1 MCRAAGVLVGA
12 PAYVREAGRYWKIF
26 VPRLRCARC
35 GVSHALLPAFTLAW
49 RLDVAETI
57 GSVVGEV
64 VAGGGC
70 GVRPAAERA
79 GVPYTTAR
87 GLVRRFRA
95 RAAELGVAFAAVAVE
110 LGGQAVTPPAGA
122 GRFALTAI
130 GAAFAAA
137 ACLSGWGRIL
147 TRASLMRR
155 AVSGQHE
162 LSQPQPPNRVRAAV
176 VCARSP
182 VHKPRQKGPFQHWKG
197 PLTW

>member
-1 MCRAAGVLVGA
+1 VIWGSLARTARRVPGRWCSGRGTGVM
-12 PAYVREAGRYWKIF
+12 RYWKIF

-49 RLDVAETI
+49 PLDVAETI

-87 GLVRRFRA
+87 GWVRRFRA

-122 GRFALTAI
+122 
-130 GAAFAAA
+130 AAVSAVSAVSAAA
-137 ACLSGWGRIL
+137 A
-147 TRASLMRR
+147 
-155 AVSGQHE
+155 
-162 LSQPQPPNRVRAAV
+162 AAAIAAIAGAAKP
-176 VCARSP
+176 ARTTTARP
-182 VHKPRQKGPFQHWKG
+182 AAAAGAAR
-197 PLTW
+197 

>member
-1 MCRAAGVLVGA
+1 VFWPGYRR
-12 PAYVREAGRYWKIF
+12 YVREAGRYWKIF
-26 VPRLRCARC
+26 VPGLRCARR
-35 GVSHALLPAFTLAW
+35 GVSHPLLPAFTLAW
-49 RLDVAETI
+49 RLDAAETI

-87 GLVRRFRA
+87 GWVRRFRA

-137 ACLSGWGRIL
+137 ASLPGWGRL
-147 TRASLMRR
+147 GAWRFASRSRVFAARR
-155 AVSGQHE
+155 PAFTS
-162 LSQPQPPNRVRAAV
+162 AAD
-176 VCARSP
+176 AASP
-182 VHKPRQKGPFQHWKG
+182 GTGDVPGTYGHSAGAGP
-197 PLTW
+197 T

>member
-1 MCRAAGVLVGA
+1 MAIVWPCPLAVDAYAAAGRDLGFPRPDCPSCAGPLVFWSGYRR
-12 PAYVREAGRYWKIF
+12 YVREAGRYWKIF
-26 VPRLRCARC
+26 VPRLRCARR

-87 GLVRRFRA
+87 GWVRRFRA

-137 ACLSGWGRIL
+137 ASLPDGAGWARGG
-147 TRASLMRR
+147 S
-155 AVSGQHE
+155 
-162 LSQPQPPNRVRAAV
+162 PQR
-176 VCARSP
+176 
-182 VHKPRQKGPFQHWKG
+182 
-197 PLTW
+197 

>member
-1 MCRAAGVLVGA
+1 MCRAAGVLVGV

-79 GVPYTTAR
+79 GEPYTTAR
-87 GLVRRFRA
+87 GWVRRFRA
-95 RAAELGVAFAAVAVE
+95 RAAELGVRSRRWRGLQVIDSVAAYPHFMD
-110 LGGQAVTPPAGA
+110 GDFITPIS
-122 GRFALTAI
+122 L
-130 GAAFAAA
+130 
-137 ACLSGWGRIL
+137 RICS
-147 TRASLMRR
+147 A
-155 AVSGQHE
+155 
-162 LSQPQPPNRVRAAV
+162 
-176 VCARSP
+176 
-182 VHKPRQKGPFQHWKG
+182 
-197 PLTW
+197 